1 MPGRGSSTMC
11 MRRGPVADSAIAKEA
26 AAYFVDL
33 QARICSAFETLEDDG
48 KFSDRPWSRPEG
60 HRLQG
65 GGTMRQMRGR
75 VFEKVGVNVSH
86 VWGTLAPQFKEQT
99 PGAAAGSVAART

>member
-1 MPGRGSSTMC
+1 MPWGGPSTMC
-11 MRRGPVADSAIAKEA
+11 MSAVPVAYPEIPKEA
-26 AAYFVDL
+26 AAYFIDL
-33 QARICSAFETLEDDG
+33 QARICSAFEALEDDG
-48 KFSDRPWSRPEG
+48 KFSARPWSRPEG